1 MNMGEASRYLTN
13 FVDELAQNGM
23 EHVVISPGS
32 RSTPLA
38 LTFTEHPTIQEWVHF
53 DERSSAFF
61 ALGMAK
67 SKQKPVALVC
77 TSGTAA
83 ANYYPAIVEAYYS
96 RVPLIVLTAD
106 RPHELR
112 DNGAPQAIDQI
123 KMYGD
128 YVKYFHEMAI
138 PEADPSLITYARRQ
152 AARAYSQAEA
162 TQPGA
167 VQLNFPF
174 RDPLIPDFTLENLWG
189 NATGKYV
196 TGITGHE
203 QLHPSQ
209 TETLIDQL
217 KDLSKGFIVCG
228 ELPGDTD
235 VDAIHQLAE
244 RWNVPIFADVLSHV
258 RHGNNGNAKVIST
271 YDAILKDEEAARS
284 LEPDFILRFGAMP
297 VSKPYLKW
305 IQAVPLKHHIVVDQA
320 SGYREPA
327 SLETTMVYSEPN
339 ELVQQLLNSSVQ
351 LKGDTAWL
359 DMWAKMDEK
368 AMKEIRETVEGEQ
381 LTEGKVAYEL
391 TEAANSGDLIF
402 VGNSMPIRDLDTFS
416 LAKKEKIRIHGNRGA
431 NGIDGLIST
440 ATGFAATGN
449 FVTLFLGDL
458 SFLHD
463 YTALFIARKYELNLR
478 VVVVNNNGGGI
489 FSFLPQNSE
498 ADHFETLFGTPFNP
512 PIKALA
518 EAVGYRYHQPT
529 TSEDLQQLLSQPI
542 SGMEIIEV
550 VTDRDENKQHHRA
563 LWQRISDSIQKE
575 G

>member
-1 MNMGEASRYLTN
+1 MNMGEASRYLAN

-128 YVKYFHEMAI
+128 YVKHFHEMAI
-138 PEADPSLITYARRQ
+138 PEANPSLVAYARRQ

-189 NATGKYV
+189 NASGKYV

-217 KDLSKGFIVCG
+217 KDLSKGIIVCG

-235 VDAIHQLAE
+235 VEAIHQLAE
-244 RWNVPIFADVLSHV
+244 QWNIPIFADVLSHV

-271 YDAILKDEEAARS
+271 YDAILKDEEFGRS
-284 LEPDFILRFGAMP
+284 FEPDFILRFGAMP

-305 IQAVPLKHHIVVDQA
+305 IQAIPLKHHIVVDQA

-339 ELVQQLLNSSVQ
+339 ELVQQMLKSPVQ
-351 LKGDTAWL
+351 PTGDPAWL
-359 DMWAKMDEK
+359 DTWTKMDEA
-368 AMKEIRETVEGEQ
+368 AMKEIHESVDGEQ

-391 TEAANSGDLIF
+391 TEAATTGDVIF

-416 LAKKEKIRIHGNRGA
+416 LTKKEKIRIHGNRGA

-440 ATGFAATGN
+440 ATGFAATGRA
-449 FVTLFLGDL
+449 VTLFLGDL

-518 EAVGYRYHQPT
+518 EAVGYHYHQPT
-529 TSEDLQQLLSQPI
+529 RSKELQQLLEQPI
-542 SGMEIIEV
+542 TGMEIIEV
-550 VTDRDENKQHHRA
+550 VTERDENKQHHRA
-563 LWQRISDSIQKE
+563 LWQRIAESISKE